1 MTVVTTLDVYEVDGQ
16 ETNLSRSTIQVQSH
30 WNRSG
35 MIVLVIDGKGI
46 TVLAT
51 QLTAAIANALNWVR
65 P

>member
-16 ETNLSRSTIQVQSH
+16 ETNLSRPTIQVQSH